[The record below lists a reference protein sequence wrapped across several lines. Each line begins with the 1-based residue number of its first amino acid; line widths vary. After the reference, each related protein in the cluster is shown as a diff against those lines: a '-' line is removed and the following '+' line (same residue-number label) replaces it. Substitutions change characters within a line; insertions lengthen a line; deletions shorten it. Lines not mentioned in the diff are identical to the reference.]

1 MGQYNTIQYNTI
13 QYNTVQYSTV
23 HYTTQE
29 NKKTKERTNRKTEKC
44 LLACSFVVG
53 ICCVCVSIIS
63 VMVCC
68 IKSVKV
74 VLNKKKQQR
83 KEWCMMNVSV
93 KVYVNKKEHKREK
106 RNRETEKQRNRE
118 VLPCLLAR
126 LLFASVVCIYHIRA
140 RHGYYYPEYYY
151 MRYTLHALR
160 TALYRLHYTTLHKT
174 TLHYTT
180 LHYTTQDL
188 DYTRTQVHKKKRKQ

>member
-1 MGQYNTIQYNTI
+1 MGD
-13 QYNTVQYSTV
+13 
-23 HYTTQE
+23 
-29 NKKTKERTNRKTEKC
+29 ERM
-44 LLACSFVVG
+44 
-53 ICCVCVSIIS
+53 
-63 VMVCC
+63 MVCC

-151 MRYTLHALR
+151 KQTLHALQ
-160 TALYRLHYTTLHKT
+160 AALHYTTYT
-174 TLHYTT
+174 TYTT
-180 LHYTTQDL
+180 LHYT
-188 DYTRTQVHKKKRKQ
+188 